1 MFFDPLYIL
10 MILPVFLFSLYA
22 QFKVKSSFSRFSK
35 FNVSNGCT
43 GKDAA
48 RTILEKNG
56 IKDIKIE
63 ETNGFLSDHY
73 SPTQKVLKLSSN
85 VFNSSSIAALG
96 VAAHEAGH
104 AIQHHQGLF
113 IMRIWMSLAKPI
125 SIISNAA
132 IWLIIIGSL
141 INLLN
146 LALIGVL
153 LFLGVVIFQIIT
165 LPLEFDASN
174 KAKKM
179 LFEYGLISK
188 NEQQGVNEVLN
199 AAAMTYVAAAA
210 ASITQLLYF
219 VIRLGLFGRR
229 D

>member
-1 MFFDPLYIL
+1 MFFDPLYML
-10 MILPVFLFSLYA
+10 MILPVFLFSVYA

-35 FNVSNGCT
+35 FNVSSGST
-43 GKDAA
+43 GKDVA
-48 RTILEKNG
+48 RIILEKNG
-56 IKDIKIE
+56 INDIRIE

-73 SPTQKVLKLSSN
+73 SPTQKVLKLSTN
-85 VFNSSSIAALG
+85 VFNSSSISALG

-104 AIQHHQGLF
+104 AIQHVQGFF
-113 IMRIWMSLAKPI
+113 IMRLWMGLAKPI
-125 SIISNAA
+125 SIISNAS
-132 IWLIIIGSL
+132 IWLIIIGS
-141 INLLN
+141 IIGLLN
-146 LALIGVL
+146 LAIVGLV

-188 NEQQGVNEVLN
+188 NEQEGVNSVLN

-210 ASITQLLYF
+210 ASVTQLLYF
-219 VIRLGLFGRR
+219 AVRLGIFGRR

>member
-1 MFFDPLYIL
+1 MFFDPIYML

-35 FNVSNGCT
+35 FNVSSGYT
-43 GKDAA
+43 GNDAA
-48 RTILEKNG
+48 KAILDKNG
-56 IKDIKIE
+56 IKDIKVE

-73 SPTQKVLKLSSN
+73 SPSQKVLKLSSN

-104 AIQHHQGLF
+104 AVQHFQGFF
-113 IMRIWMSLAKPI
+113 IMRIWMSMAKPI
-125 SIISNAA
+125 SIVSNAA
-132 IWLIIIGSL
+132 IWLIIIGS
-141 INLLN
+141 IVNLLN
-146 LALIGVL
+146 LALVGLL

-179 LFEYGLISK
+179 LFEYGMISK

-210 ASITQLLYF
+210 ASVTQLLYF
-219 VIRLGLFGRR
+219 VIRLGIFGRR

>member
-35 FNVSNGCT
+35 FNVSGGST
-43 GKDAA
+43 GKDVA
-48 RTILEKNG
+48 RIILEKNG
-56 IKDIKIE
+56 INDIRVE
-63 ETNGFLSDHY
+63 ETHGFLSDHY

-85 VFNSSSIAALG
+85 VFNSSSISALG

-104 AIQHHQGLF
+104 AIQHIQGFF
-113 IMRIWMSLAKPI
+113 IMRLWMSFAKPI

-132 IWLIIIGSL
+132 LWMIFIGFIINI
-141 INLLN
+141 LN
-146 LALIGVL
+146 LALIGVI
-153 LFLGVVIFQIIT
+153 LFLGFVIFQIIT

-174 KAKKM
+174 RAKKM

-188 NEQQGVNEVLN
+188 NEQEGVNEVLN

-210 ASITQLLYF
+210 VSVTQLLYF
-219 VIRLGLFGRR
+219 LVRLGIFGRR